1 MATFIPGNSLFE
13 LYHDL
18 AQQSSDFWTQA
29 LTMPRSFEPSEN
41 WQRLYDTWATF
52 WSQTYAPSADVCQ
65 AAQKLWLEHLD
76 TTSKGLERLMGEN
89 ACGTAASK
97 LFEDQVAWQQQMA
110 RAVKPQIDGVLR
122 FANLPSR
129 SQVDQLFERA
139 SGLEERFDDL
149 EAESRQIRQIL
160 RMSADA
166 LGEVKQDLTA
176 LAVQLADMSQSQTT
190 TDALGEVKQDLTAL
204 AVQLADMGQSQT
216 TTDALG
222 EVKQD
227 LAALAA
233 QLAGMNQHLEAIEA
247 RAARAA
253 QPGAQPPAQPP
264 RPRSRRKSPPK
275 S

>member
-52 WSQTYAPSADVCQ
+52 WSRAYTPSADVCQ

-76 TTSKGLERLMGEN
+76 TASKSLERLMGAN

-122 FANLPSR
+122 LANLPSR
-129 SQVDQLFERA
+129 SQIDQLFERA

-166 LGEVKQDLTA
+166 LGELKQDLT
-176 LAVQLADMSQSQTT
+176 V
-190 TDALGEVKQDLTAL
+190 
-204 AVQLADMGQSQT
+204 
-216 TTDALG
+216 
-222 EVKQD
+222 
-227 LAALAA
+227 LAA
-233 QLAGMNQHLEAIEA
+233 QLAGINQHLEAIEA
-247 RAARAA
+247 RAERAA
-253 QPGAQPPAQPP
+253 QPGAQPPAQSS